1 MVTGTSARFWVGI
14 CGPME
19 IRCGSDD
26 PCTVPQGQRALL
38 GLLAAVGSTVGT
50 DTIVAA
56 LWPRKPPPS
65 AVGIVQTYISKLRFL
80 LGRDGERVI
89 VRDGVGYRLIAT
101 GQELDLLAFREL
113 VAQARLAQRLETARV
128 LYERAMSLWRGRPLS
143 DIEALRDHPTVVAV
157 AEERLRAMLEYAE
170 LASENGWHEEVLPH
184 LRNLAAENRL
194 DEKVHAALMVALAG
208 NGRQAEALGLYEE
221 IRRLLDVELGMPPGS
236 ELRDAHARVL
246 RQEVVVAD
254 VGGSW
259 RAVRQLPAAVADF
272 IGRRTELETL
282 IGAVTAEDGHPGV
295 PVVVL
300 CGQPGV
306 GKTALALYAAHT
318 VSGFFPDGQMWVQL
332 AGSSSPRSVG
342 DAAEE
347 MLRALGVPGS
357 AIPEEVAQR
366 AALLRSRL
374 AGRRVLV
381 VADDAASAAQ
391 VEPLLPGTRGCALI
405 VTSRTHVE
413 GLSGARL
420 IPLDVLSP
428 GDSVQLL
435 GRMLGEDRVA
445 SNPEAAAMLAE
456 ACGYLPLALRVS
468 GGKLAARSSWPLS
481 VMVRR
486 LTEGGSRLS
495 ELDGGT
501 LSVRASIASSYD
513 SLPQRH
519 QLVFRCLAFL
529 GPCDFP
535 GWVATAL
542 LGELRSEGV
551 LDDLVRQSL
560 LVPVGVD
567 GTGEPRYRMHDL
579 LRDFAAERLSADGAG
594 ASAEAIERLLLAWLQ
609 LVCLADAR
617 LPREPYFPPL
627 AAELPDVQ
635 VIPGALAEKLTAD
648 AVAWFTAERGC
659 LLIAVEQACRSGRAD
674 IGWQIA
680 AHHGSFHVLQIRLD
694 DTEFMWRCVSAH
706 ADDKA
711 VRGWAR
717 LRVAASR
724 KERGHA
730 ADALPALNECAE
742 QAEDMGDH
750 ELLAFVMYWRSACVW
765 DVGEYGQARAD
776 AERGVAAARI
786 AGSRLGEM
794 LNLRLLAS
802 AFGALGLGDEAI
814 SAGQQALAIATQ
826 LGGKSYE
833 LAALHN
839 LGWAYTAAGQHDL
852 AIEVCTR
859 RLVLSLELDDTLGQA
874 TSYGVLGDACYR
886 QGEYELALR
895 RFLSA
900 LAIFETHQARGY
912 TALCLFKLG
921 QVYVSMQRYTEAVPF
936 LTEAMAVFGELELKR
951 KWADARDLLAR
962 CVTPEGREVTMVRGD
977 ADSGGQDR

>member
-1 MVTGTSARFWVGI
+1 MVTGTGFRFWVGI

-26 PCTVPQGQRALL
+26 PCIVPQGQRALL
-38 GLLAAVGSTVGT
+38 GLLAAAGSTLGT

-56 LWPRKPPPS
+56 LWPEEPPPS
-65 AVGIVQTYISKLRFL
+65 AVGIVQTYVSKLRFL

-89 VRDGVGYRLIAT
+89 VREGTGYRLIAAER
-101 GQELDLLAFREL
+101 ELDLLEFREL
-113 VAQARLAQRLETARV
+113 MARARSAQLPEAARV
-128 LYERAMSLWRGRPLS
+128 LYERAMALWRGRPLS
-143 DIEALRDHPTVVAV
+143 DIEAIRDHPAVVAV
-157 AEERLRAMLEYAE
+157 AEERSRAVLEYAE
-170 LASENGWHEEVLPH
+170 LASRNGWHEEVLPH
-184 LRNLAAENRL
+184 LRNMAAENRL
-194 DEKVHAALMVALAG
+194 DERVHAALMVALAG

-221 IRRLLDVELGMPPGS
+221 IRRLLDVELGMLPGS

-246 RQEVVVAD
+246 RQEVVAAD

-259 RAVRQLPAAVADF
+259 RVVRQLPAAVADF
-272 IGRRTELETL
+272 IGRRAELATL
-282 IGAVTAEDGHPGV
+282 VGAVTAEDGHPGV

-306 GKTALALYAAHT
+306 GKTALALFAAHT
-318 VSGFFPDGQMWVQL
+318 VSTTFPDGQIWVQL
-332 AGSSSPRSVG
+332 SGSSSPRCAG

-391 VEPLLPGTRGCALI
+391 VESLLPGTPGCALI
-405 VTSRTHVE
+405 VTSRTHLE

-428 GDSVQLL
+428 DDSVQLL

-445 SNPEAAAMLAE
+445 SDPEAAAMLTE
-456 ACGYLPLALRVS
+456 ACGYLPLALRVA
-468 GGKLAARSSWPLS
+468 GGKLAARPSWPLS

-486 LTEGGSRLS
+486 LADGGSRLGA
-495 ELDGGT
+495 LDGGQ
-501 LSVRASIASSYD
+501 LSVRAGIASSYD
-513 SLPQRH
+513 SLPWRH

-535 GWVATAL
+535 DWVAAAL
-542 LGELRSEGV
+542 LGEVRADDV

-567 GTGEPRYRMHDL
+567 ITGEPRYRMHDL
-579 LRDFAAERLSADGAG
+579 LRDFAAERLSAEGSGAT
-594 ASAEAIERLLLAWLQ
+594 AEAIERLLLAWLQ
-609 LVCLADAR
+609 LARLADAR
-617 LPREPYFPPL
+617 LPYEPYFPPL
-627 AAELPDVQ
+627 AAEPPVKVL
-635 VIPGALAEKLTAD
+635 PGAVADKLTTD

-659 LLIAVEQACRSGRAD
+659 LLIAVEQACRSDHAD

-680 AHHGSFHVLQIRLD
+680 AHHGSFHQLQIRLD
-694 DTEFMWRCVSAH
+694 DTEFMWRSVGAY
-706 ADDKA
+706 ADDK
-711 VRGWAR
+711 VVQVWAP

-724 KERGHA
+724 QQRGHA
-730 ADALPALNECAE
+730 ADALIALNVCAE
-742 QAEDMGDH
+742 RAEDMGDH

-765 DVGEYGQARAD
+765 DVGEFGQARDD

-794 LNLRLLAS
+794 LNLRLLS
-802 AFGALGLGDEAI
+802 SSLGALGLGDEAI
-814 SAGQQALAIATQ
+814 SAARQALAIANR

-833 LAALHN
+833 LAALHSV
-839 LGWAYTAAGQHDL
+839 GWAYTAAGQHDR
-852 AIEVCTR
+852 AIEVCSL
-859 RLVLSLELDDTLGQA
+859 RLALSLELDDSLAQA
-874 TSYGVLGDACYR
+874 TSYGVLGDAFYR
-886 QGEYELALR
+886 QGDFELALR

-900 LAIFETHQARGY
+900 LEILKAHQARSY

-921 QVYVSMQRYTEAVPF
+921 QVYVAMQQYTEAVPC
-936 LTEAMAVFGELELKR
+936 LTEAAAVFAELRLKR
-951 KWADARDLLAR
+951 KDADARELLAR
-962 CVTPEGREVTMVRGD
+962 CLTFKDREVTMVRAD
-977 ADSGGQDR
+977 ADPAGQDR